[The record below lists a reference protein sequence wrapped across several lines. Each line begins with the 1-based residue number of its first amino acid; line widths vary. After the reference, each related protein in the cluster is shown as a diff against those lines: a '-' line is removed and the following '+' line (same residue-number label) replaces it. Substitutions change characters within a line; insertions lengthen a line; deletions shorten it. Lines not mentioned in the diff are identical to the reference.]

1 MSTDWDHES
10 SGLRKENHLFL
21 SATFYCCCFPWLLN
35 SGLKCSCAPNSSL
48 HLLRGYPTK
57 RTKAT
62 LAPGLRA
69 ATYVGIFFFFSNR
82 KYKCIILLPFPVCYI
97 CLWWNP
103 FCSPSSDSSGSENV
117 SAPHSVPRLWTQC
130 NGHCQWGHTQ
140 TVPSVLREITYIK
153 WMGENVCHEKEKK
166 NLSALQGYQGF
177 Q

>member
-10 SGLRKENHLFL
+10 SGLRRENHLVL
-21 SATFYCCCFPWLLN
+21 SVTFYCCCFSWLLN

-48 HLLRGYPTK
+48 HFLRGYPTK

-69 ATYVGIFFFFSNR
+69 ATYTGNFFSFR
-82 KYKCIILLPFPVCYI
+82 KYKCIFRLPFSVCYM
-97 CLWWNP
+97 CLWWGP
-103 FCSPSSDSSGSENV
+103 FCSPSGDSSDSESV
-117 SAPHSVPRLWTQC
+117 SVPHSVPTSWTRH

-140 TVPSVLREITYIK
+140 GVPSALREIAYIK
-153 WMGENVCHEKEKK
+153 WMGENVCHEEEKK
-166 NLSALQGYQGF
+166 NLSVLQCYQGF